1 MSDEKIVSAIKNGD
15 EAVLDKV
22 INKYSKLM
30 WKVVSNI
37 MEDATP
43 QDLEECVADVFIY
56 LWKNPD
62 NFDSSKGP
70 LKKWLSLIA
79 RSRAI
84 NKMKIIYRN
93 CHVSYDDSILVDELA
108 KSEGTFD
115 MEDKIL
121 LISAVR
127 ALGELDRDI
136 LLRKYC
142 KDQSVSQ
149 IAEELNISIK
159 NVENRLYR
167 TKNKLRQIFVG

>member
-1 MSDEKIVSAIKNGD
+1 MSDEKIVTAIKNGD
-15 EAVLDKV
+15 EGALDKA

-56 LWKNPD
+56 LWQNP
-62 NFDSSKGP
+62 NKFDPSKGT

-79 RSRAI
+79 KSRAI
-84 NKMKIIYRN
+84 NKMKIVYRN
-93 CHVSYDDSILVDELA
+93 LHYSYDDSILVDELA
-108 KSEGTFD
+108 RSEGTFD

-159 NVENRLYR
+159 SVENRLYR
-167 TKNKLRQIFVG
+167 TKNKLRQILVG